1 MQRVNLCI
9 SPKGI
14 QMTDQL
20 TGESLMRVSIYKISY
35 CSADAHHGDV
45 FAFVGTEEQS
55 LDSRETDEQLICYA
69 FLCAKRKIA
78 QKVTLTVARSF
89 EQAYQIWREAAERK
103 QYQLEIRNR
112 ENKRQHVNAKVASC
126 TSNSS
131 KPTNGVN
138 GVLAPNGTSSDIRN
152 LLIDFSSEITAEIC
166 ARDHRDLL
174 QNTWVSF
181 DDSVG
186 QTDGGIHHRNDG
198 SNAWGSNKLVN
209 CA

>member
-1 MQRVNLCI
+1 
-9 SPKGI
+9 
-14 QMTDQL
+14 MTDQL

-45 FAFVGTEEQS
+45 FAFVGTADQP
-55 LDSRETDEQLICYA
+55 LDSRETDEQLICYV

-112 ENKRQHVNAKVASC
+112 ENKRQHVNAKVASSA
-126 TSNSS
+126 SNPLKS
-131 KPTNGVN
+131 TNGIN
-138 GVLAPNGTSSDIRN
+138 GVSSAPNGTPSDIRN

-186 QTDGGIHHRNDG
+186 QMDG